1 MNNNK
6 GVNQMK
12 KMVVLFTVVS
22 IILISSMA
30 FAGEKEDVCTSFCSI
45 GNPITEDGIA
55 SLNNEVNLSSR

>member
-30 FAGEKEDVCTSFCSI
+30 FAGPKGNEVGDTLSSI
-45 GNPITEDGIA
+45 GDPIVLEENIV
-55 SLNNEVNLSSR
+55 E